1 MGLVGAMTLN
11 STPAEPVLTAGTSAV
26 TSFKTKMATRWS
38 DADDDEDTAL
48 PRIPWLPQTA
58 AGSAWPCMHGRVS
71 PPAHLTYAVRVFL
84 PELLSTY
91 RSESVPEQQAASRAL
106 ACRCGS

>member
-1 MGLVGAMTLN
+1 VGLVGAMTLN

-91 RSESVPEQQAASRAL
+91 RSESVLELQAASRAL
-106 ACRCGS
+106 ACRCSS